1 MADNENHDELISQ
14 FCEVTNVSASEAQQF
29 LAANQWD
36 YAGAMSEYFTSQEE
50 ANEEV
55 PGGNNQVETP
65 QAPYTGPRTL
75 DGKPAPDSGKQP
87 AKSTG
92 AVGKAG
98 GRGGIATLGSLNQGS
113 SSHPASGHAA
123 HMDDEDSNDPDYEPD
138 EQPRDLFA
146 GGEKSGLA
154 VQDPSRR
161 LDARKIVGDIIKQ
174 AQANAKE
181 TGEPSSAAAPSRFR
195 GSGQTLGGDDTPSQF
210 IPDPNPSATPSRNER
225 RTLHLW
231 EDGFSVEDGPLHRF
245 DDPANAQDLQSIQ
258 AGRAPLHLMN
268 VRPNETVDVQLHK
281 HNETYKA
288 PRKVYKPFSG
298 SGQRLGSPTP
308 GGSSGSTT
316 TLASTSVP
324 APATTSGAAPEVLVD
339 PSQPTLALRIQL
351 ANGTRL
357 PARFNTTQTV
367 GDVYEFIARAYP
379 DGNQRPWVLATTFPN
394 KEHTDKSEVLSE
406 MPEFKKG
413 GTAVQKWA

>member
-1 MADNENHDELISQ
+1 MADNDNHDELISQ

-50 ANEEV
+50 GNAEAPGPV
-55 PGGNNQVETP
+55 PNETP
-65 QAPYTGPRTL
+65 QTPYTGPRTL
-75 DGKPAPDSGKQP
+75 DGKPAPDNGKQP
-87 AKSTG
+87 AKST
-92 AVGKAG
+92 GKAG

-113 SSHPASGHAA
+113 SGHPASGHAA
-123 HMDDEDSNDPDYEPD
+123 YMDDDDSNDPDYEPD

-174 AQANAKE
+174 AQANSKE
-181 TGEPSSAAAPSRFR
+181 TGEPSSAARPSRFR
-195 GSGQTLGGDDTPSQF
+195 GSGQTLGGDDTPSQV
-210 IPDPNPSATPSRNER
+210 IPDPHPTTPPSQNER

-258 AGRAPLHLMN
+258 SGRAPLHLMN

-281 HNETYKA
+281 HNEPYKA
-288 PRKVYKPFSG
+288 PPKVYKPFGG

-308 GGSSGSTT
+308 GGSSASAA
-316 TLASTSVP
+316 TLASTLAP
-324 APATTSGAAPEVLVD
+324 APATASTATPEVQVD
-339 PSQPTLALRIQL
+339 PSQPTLTLRIQL

-357 PARFNTTQTV
+357 PARFNTTHTV

-379 DGNQRPWVLATTFPN
+379 GGNERAWVLATTFPN
-394 KEHTDKSEVLSE
+394 KDHTDKSEVLGQ
-406 MPEFKKG
+406 MPEFKRG